1 MAFSSG
7 GGGGG
12 KPMADINT
20 TPLVDVML
28 VLLIIFMI
36 TAPLMA
42 HKVKFSV
49 PIPSDKPN
57 PNPVDPEVIT
67 LNVRSLGGNVV
78 QYIWNDQQIDIT
90 AAVIRMRT
98 ESRKVPQ
105 PEFNIKSDDAAPYQT
120 VAVALA
126 AARREGFEKVTLNDL
141 RASPL

>member
-7 GGGGG
+7 GGAGR
-12 KPMADINT
+12 PMADINT

-49 PIPSDKPN
+49 PVPSKELN
-57 PNPVDPEVIT
+57 PNPDKPEIIT
-67 LNVRSLGGNVV
+67 VNVRSLGGNVV
-78 QYIWNDQQIDIT
+78 QYVWNDQQIDVT
-90 AAVIRMRT
+90 AAVVRMRT
-98 ESRKVPQ
+98 ESRKTPQ
-105 PEFNIKSDDAAPYQT
+105 PEFNIKSDDMVPYQT
-120 VAVALA
+120 VAVLLA

-141 RASPL
+141 RAQPL